1 MSAGGSA
8 IGTSGLVII
17 TQILSKNCLQT
28 ILHLL
33 CYNLGGKE
41 GGWDF
46 IFWCEPETYSASS
59 GF

>member
-41 GGWDF
+41 GG
-46 IFWCEPETYSASS
+46 
-59 GF
+59 